1 MRIAVMGSGGVGGY
15 FGARLAAAGVDV
27 NFVARGEHL
36 KAMQDDGL
44 RIRSPLGDLHLPQ
57 VNATNDPSEIG
68 PVDLVLFGVKL
79 WDTEAAARTIK
90 PLIGQSTA
98 LISFQNGVIKDEIL
112 KREIGAAHVIG
123 GVCYIEAGIAE
134 PGVIV
139 HGNAMQ
145 RLVFGEYGGG
155 SSSRV
160 EAFLN
165 ACRSAGGE
173 ADVSQDISRTI
184 WEKFIFRVAL
194 SGSTATVRMPIGD
207 ILGNAQSRELLRDLM
222 DEAVA
227 VSLAEGVNIAPGFVK
242 DRIAFCE
249 KLAGTMTSSM
259 HRDLERGNPLEVG
272 WLSGDVARRGA
283 ALGVATPV
291 SRTVT
296 NILAPHALGRAR
308 A

>member
-165 ACRSAGGE
+165 ACRSAGVE

-184 WEKFIFRVAL
+184 WEKFIFLVAL